1 MLDCWYLA
9 SGSIQES
16 TPCQFIVFI
25 HQNSVHFVQKAY
37 IANLLGALGPSL
49 VEAEPDDSEVLA
61 VKDELGGIKLQ
72 LLVGTQNLLLPL
84 SIVH

>member
-1 MLDCWYLA
+1 MP
-9 SGSIQES
+9 ES
-16 TPCQFIVFI
+16 RLRLNTRVNTMSMYIVFI
-25 HQNSVHFVQKAY
+25 HQNSVHVVQKAY
-37 IANLLGALGPSL
+37 ITNLLGALGPSL
-49 VEAEPDDSEVLA
+49 VEAEPDDSEILA